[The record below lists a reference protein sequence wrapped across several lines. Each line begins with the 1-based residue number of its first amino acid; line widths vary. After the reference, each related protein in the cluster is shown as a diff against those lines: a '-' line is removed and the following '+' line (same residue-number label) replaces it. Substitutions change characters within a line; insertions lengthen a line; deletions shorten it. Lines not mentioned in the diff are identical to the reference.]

1 MRGKVRTAKSLL
13 TLAIVALCLGAS
25 WCASA
30 SAQTTGSISGTV
42 KDPSGSVIPDIAMIC
57 RNVETGVQQNGTTN
71 VDGVYVFPTLPVGH
85 YEIETF
91 RPGFKPY
98 KRSGLVIDVGTKLQ
112 IDITLEMGEQ
122 SDQVTVSDTGVH
134 VEAEST
140 QMGDVV
146 AGSVMTAVGLNGRSF
161 TDLLPLQPGI
171 VPMSTQTP
179 DSVVMA
185 GATVAITPSGGLN
198 PGNQSIS
205 GQREDANGFL
215 VNGADAK
222 EEMNGGTSIIPNLDS
237 IAEFRV
243 LTNNFDAE
251 LGNYAGGIVNVVTKG
266 GTNALHGDAFE
277 FLRNTALDA
286 RNFFAPER
294 EAYQQN
300 QFGGTIGGPV
310 KKDKLFFFGDYQ
322 GTRTIQGLDTGLIPV
337 PSVAERSGNLVDEA
351 GKFVITDANGVAGPS
366 TVSGSALAAQLSSG
380 LGYSVSEGE
389 PYYTPGCAS
398 PAQCVFPNAVI
409 PTSAWSAPAK
419 NLLQYIP
426 LPNVAGSTFSAAEN
440 QRLRDDKT
448 SLRMDA
454 VSNRWGNVS
463 AYYFFDD
470 YRVSNP
476 FPTGQG
482 GASVPGFS
490 ALNLGRAQL
499 ISFGDTKTFGTS
511 AVNELHLSFMRSN
524 NDVGQPQGGVGISL
538 ASQGFVTGAG
548 TPGIFPLAPKIE
560 GIENIVFQNAF
571 VMGEPITNL
580 AQANNTVSLN
590 DSLSKVVHDHTLKAG
605 FQFSHEQVNV
615 NPNATFNGTFLFN
628 GSQTGSTFADFLIGA
643 PNLYT
648 QADSQTYYPRHKY
661 LAWFAQ
667 DSWRVKPTLTLN
679 YGLRVE
685 LMQYWSEKYNQVP
698 TFMPGQQS
706 VVYTNAFPGL
716 VYATDPGIPNT
727 LVPQKFRFAP
737 RIGLAYSPATAVG
750 PLGKILGGPG
760 KTSIRASYGV
770 FNSLIQGNTLAFDEP
785 QPPYGLSYTSGVP
798 PLFAT
803 PFIGTDGSVHVNPY
817 PIVFPPLNGAS
828 ASHPN
833 SSIIYDNI
841 FNPQQG
847 MTAPPPWNTY
857 PYTENYFLSIE
868 RQLAGNTVLSV
879 SYVGSQ
885 AHHLI
890 AVYSANPGN
899 PALCLALNRPGI
911 LTAGESCGPGGEN
924 TTYHLAAPL
933 TFNGAT
939 YPAGTALQGTR
950 QGLNPS
956 LVNDGVPGNFY
967 GNDAY
972 VATIGNS
979 SYNSL
984 QVSVKHSDK
993 RLSLSLGY
1001 TYSKSIDQAS
1011 SMADPLDPFN
1021 FEATRG
1027 LSAWDLTHN
1036 LVATYDYQLPLER
1049 LSHRARFLTEGW
1061 AISGITRASTG
1072 FPVTLSTSGD
1082 NSLQGSNPNG
1092 VNNRYLDLPDYA
1104 GGPLGLNSNPRIGDT
1119 YFNAAAFSENAV
1131 GTLGTASRRSF
1142 HGPGI
1147 FNTDLALLRNF
1158 QLRESKVLQ
1167 FRLETFN
1174 LFNQAQFFGPAAVN
1188 GNVDS
1193 PLFGRV
1199 VNAAPPRLMQLA
1211 LKFTF

>member
-1 MRGKVRTAKSLL
+1 MRRSLGIGAKFLVLPLIFLFLVSG
-13 TLAIVALCLGAS
+13 LAK
-25 WCASA
+25 
-30 SAQTTGSISGTV
+30 AQTTGSISGTV
-42 KDPSGSVIPDIAMIC
+42 KDATGSVVPDLAVIA
-57 RNVETGVQQNGTTN
+57 RNVDTGVQQNATSN
-71 VDGVYVFPTLPVGH
+71 VDGFYAFTTLPVGR

-98 KRSGLVIDVGTKLQ
+98 KHAALTIDVGTKLEL
-112 IDITLEMGEQ
+112 DITLEVGEQ
-122 SDQVTVSDTGVH
+122 SDQITVFDTGIH
-134 VEAEST
+134 VDAEST

-185 GATVAITPSGGLN
+185 GATVAINPSGALN

-251 LGNYAGGIVNVVTKG
+251 YGNYSGGIVTVVTKG

-286 RNFFAPER
+286 RNFFSPER
-294 EAYQQN
+294 ETFQQN
-300 QFGGTIGGPV
+300 QFGGTLGGPI

-322 GTRTIQGLDTGLIPV
+322 GTRTIQGLDTGLISV
-337 PSVAERSGNLVDEA
+337 PSLADRTGNLADQA
-351 GKFVITDANGVAGPS
+351 ASLGG
-366 TVSGSALAAQLSSG
+366 TVSSPFFAGLLSKN
-380 LGYSVSEGE
+380 LGYPVSASE
-389 PYYTPGCAS
+389 PYFFPGCTS
-398 PAQCVFPNAVI
+398 TGVNPCVFPNAVI
-409 PTSAWSAPAK
+409 PQRAWTAPS
-419 NLLQYIP
+419 NFLLNYVP
-426 LPNVAGSTFSAAEN
+426 LPNLQTASGPAFSATEN
-440 QRLRDDKT
+440 ERIRDDKT

-454 VSNRWGNVS
+454 VSARWGNLSV
-463 AYYFFDD
+463 YYFFDD
-470 YRVSNP
+470 YRVNNP

-490 ALNLGRAQL
+490 ALNLGRGQL
-499 ISFGDTKTFGTS
+499 ISLGNTKTFGS
-511 AVNELHLSFMRSN
+511 SMVNELHFSFMRSAN
-524 NDVGQPQGGVGISL
+524 NVGQPLGGLGISL
-538 ASQGFVTGAG
+538 ATQGFQTGAG

-580 AQANNTVSLN
+580 AQANNTFSLN
-590 DSLSKVVHDHTLKAG
+590 DSLSKVIRNHTLKTG
-605 FQFSHEQVNV
+605 VQLSFEQVNV
-615 NPNATFNGTFLFN
+615 NPDATFNGTFLFN
-628 GSQTGSTFADFLIGA
+628 GSATGSAFADFLIGA

-661 LAWFAQ
+661 VGWFAQ
-667 DSWRVKPTLTLN
+667 DSWRIRPSLVLN

-698 TFMPGQQS
+698 TFIPGEQS
-706 VVYTNAFPGL
+706 AVYTHAFPGL
-716 VYATDPGIPNT
+716 VYVTDRGVPNT
-727 LVPQKFRFAP
+727 LVPQQFRYAP
-737 RIGLAYSPATAVG
+737 RIGLAYSPDRLG
-750 PLGKILGGPG
+750 GLLGKILGGAG
-760 KTSIRASYGV
+760 KTSIRASYGI
-770 FNSLIQGNTLAFDEP
+770 FNTLIQGNTLAFDEP

-817 PIVFPPLNGAS
+817 PIIFPPLNGAS

-841 FNPQQG
+841 FNPQAG

-857 PYTENYFLSIE
+857 PYTENYFLSLE

-879 SYVGSQ
+879 SYIGSQ
-885 AHHLI
+885 AHHLV
-890 AVYSANPGN
+890 AVYSANLGN
-899 PALCLALNRPGI
+899 PALCLALNQPGI
-911 LTAGESCGPGGEN
+911 LASGESCGPGDEN
-924 TTYHLAAPL
+924 KTYNLAAPL
-933 TFNGAT
+933 TFNGVT

-950 QGLNPS
+950 TGLNPN
-956 LVNDGVPGNFY
+956 LVNDSVPGNFY
-967 GNDAY
+967 GNDSY

-979 SYNSL
+979 SYNAL
-984 QVSVKHSDK
+984 EVSVKQSGK
-993 RLSLSLGY
+993 RLNFSIGY
-1001 TYSKSIDQAS
+1001 TFSKSIDQAS
-1011 SMADPLDPFN
+1011 SMADPLDPHDFK
-1021 FEATRG
+1021 ATRG

-1036 LVATYDYQLPLER
+1036 FVATYDYQLPLER
-1049 LSHRARFLTEGW
+1049 LSRRARRFTEGW
-1061 AISGITRASTG
+1061 ALSGITRASTG

-1092 VNNRYLDLPDYA
+1092 VNNRYLDLPDYNGA
-1104 GGPLGLNSNPRIGDT
+1104 PLAINSNPRNGLS
-1119 YFNAAAFSENAV
+1119 YFNAAAFSSNAIGTV
-1131 GTLGTASRRSF
+1131 GTAGRRSF

-1158 QLRESKVLQ
+1158 QINESKVLQ

-1174 LFNQAQFFGPAAVN
+1174 LFNTAQFFGPAAVN
-1188 GNVDS
+1188 GNLDS
-1193 PLFGRV
+1193 SLFSQV

>member
-1 MRGKVRTAKSLL
+1 MKVCSRIGAQLVIAAA
-13 TLAIVALCLGAS
+13 LAFCCAGAR
-25 WCASA
+25 
-30 SAQTTGSISGTV
+30 AQTTGSISGTV
-42 KDPSGSVIPDIAMIC
+42 RDTTGSAIPDLAIIA
-57 RNVETGVQQNGTTN
+57 RNVDTGVQQNATSNG
-71 VDGVYVFPTLPVGH
+71 DGFYAFTTLPVGR
-85 YEIETF
+85 YELETF
-91 RPGFKPY
+91 RAGFKPY
-98 KRSGLVIDVGTKLQ
+98 KRSGLTVDVGTKLQ
-112 IDITLEMGEQ
+112 IDITLELGEQ
-122 SDQVTVSDTGVH
+122 SEQITVSDTGIH

-185 GATVAITPSGGLN
+185 GATVAINPSGGLN

-251 LGNYAGGIVNVVTKG
+251 FGNYAGGIVTVVTKG
-266 GTNALHGDAFE
+266 GTNGLHGDAFE
-277 FLRNTALDA
+277 FLRNTSLDA
-286 RNFFAPER
+286 RNFFSPER
-294 EAYQQN
+294 EAFQQN
-300 QFGGTIGGPV
+300 QFGGTLGGPI

-322 GTRTIQGLDTGLIPV
+322 GTRTIEGLDTGLIPV
-337 PSVAERSGNLVDEA
+337 PSRADRTGNLSDIA
-351 GKFVITDANGVAGPS
+351 GSFVTTNANGIAGPS
-366 TVSGSALAAQLSSG
+366 TVAGSALAAQLTNG
-380 LGYSVSEGE
+380 LGHTVSQGE
-389 PYYTPGCAS
+389 PYFFPGCNSTGAN
-398 PAQCVFPNAVI
+398 PCVFPNAAI
-409 PTSAWSAPAK
+409 PQSALSAPATH
-419 NLLQYIP
+419 LLQYIP
-426 LPNVAGSTFSAAEN
+426 LPNVGPSTFSGEGN
-440 QRLRDDKT
+440 ERIRDDKT
-448 SLRMDA
+448 SLRIDA
-454 VSNRWGNVS
+454 VSARWGNLS

-482 GASVPGFS
+482 GASIPGFS

-499 ISFGDTKTFGTS
+499 VSLGDTKTFGSS
-511 AVNELHLSFMRSN
+511 AVNELHFSFLRSAN
-524 NDVGQPQGGVGISL
+524 NVGQPEGGLGVSL

-560 GIENIVFQNAF
+560 GVENIVFQNAF

-580 AQANNTVSLN
+580 AQANNTFAVN
-590 DSLSKVVHDHTLKAG
+590 DSVSKVVRNHTLKAG
-605 FQFSHEQVNV
+605 VDVSFEQVNV
-615 NPNATFNGTFLFN
+615 NPDATFNGTFLFN
-628 GSQTGSTFADFLIGA
+628 GYQTGVTFADFLIGA

-661 LAWFAQ
+661 VGWFAQ
-667 DSWRVKPTLTLN
+667 DSWRVKPSLVLN

-698 TFMPGQQS
+698 TFKPGQQS

-716 VYATDPGIPNT
+716 VYVTDPGIPNT
-727 LVPQKFRFAP
+727 LVPERFRYAP
-737 RIGLAYSPATAVG
+737 RLGLAYSPDKKG
-750 PLGKILGGPG
+750 GLLGKILGSAG
-760 KTSIRASYGV
+760 KTSIRASYGI
-770 FNSLIQGNTLAFDEP
+770 FNTLIQGNTLAFDEP

-817 PIVFPPLNGAS
+817 PIIFPPLNGAS

-833 SSIIYDNI
+833 SSIIYNNI
-841 FNPQQG
+841 FNPQAG
-847 MTAPPPWNTY
+847 MTAPPPWDTY
-857 PYTENYFLSIE
+857 PYTENYFFSIE
-868 RQLAGNTVLSV
+868 RQLVGNTVLSL
-879 SYVGSQ
+879 SYVGSE

-890 AVYSANPGN
+890 SVYSANPGN
-899 PALCLALNRPGI
+899 PALCLALDQPGI
-911 LTAGESCGPGGEN
+911 LPAGESCGPGGEN
-924 TTYHLAAPL
+924 GTYNLAAPL
-933 TFNGAT
+933 TFNGVT
-939 YPAGTALQGTR
+939 YAAGTALQGTR
-950 QGLNPS
+950 QGLNPK

-972 VATIGNS
+972 VSTIGNS

-984 QVSVKHSDK
+984 QVSVKHSGK

-1036 LVATYDYQLPLER
+1036 FVATYDYQLPLER
-1049 LSHRARFLTEGW
+1049 LSRRARFLTEGW
-1061 AISGITRASTG
+1061 ALSGITRASTG
-1072 FPVTLSTSGD
+1072 FPVTLSTSAD

-1092 VNNRYLDLPDYA
+1092 VNNRFLDLPDYNGA
-1104 GGPLGLNSNPRIGDT
+1104 PLAINSNPRNGLS
-1119 YFNAAAFSENAV
+1119 YFNATAFSPNAIGTV
-1131 GTLGTASRRSF
+1131 GDAGRRSF
-1142 HGPGI
+1142 HGPGM

-1158 QLRESKVLQ
+1158 QIAEAKVLQ

-1174 LFNQAQFFGPAAVN
+1174 LFNHAQFFGPVAVN

-1193 PLFGRV
+1193 SLFGQV
-1199 VNAAPPRLMQLA
+1199 VNAAPPRLMQIA

>member
-1 MRGKVRTAKSLL
+1 MKRSFR
-13 TLAIVALCLGAS
+13 IGAS
-25 WCASA
+25 ALIAALLSFWCASA
-30 SAQTTGSISGTV
+30 RAQTTGSISGTV
-42 KDPSGSVIPDIAMIC
+42 KDATGSVIPDLAVIA
-57 RNVETGVQQNGTTN
+57 RNVDTGVQQNATSN
-71 VDGVYVFPTLPVGH
+71 ADGFYAFTTLPVGR

-98 KRSGLVIDVGTKLQ
+98 KRSGLTIDVGTKLE
-112 IDITLEMGEQ
+112 IDITLELGEQ
-122 SDQVTVSDTGVH
+122 SEQITVSDTGIH

-185 GATVAITPSGGLN
+185 GATVAINPSGALN

-215 VNGADAK
+215 VNGSDAK

-251 LGNYAGGIVNVVTKG
+251 YGNYAGGIVTVVTKG
-266 GTNALHGDAFE
+266 GTNALHGDGFE

-286 RNFFAPER
+286 RNFFSPER
-294 EAYQQN
+294 EAFQQN
-300 QFGGTIGGPV
+300 QFGGTLGGPI

-322 GTRTIQGLDTGLIPV
+322 GTRTIEGLDTGLIPV
-337 PSVAERSGNLVDEA
+337 PSIADRSGDLADQA
-351 GKFVITDANGVAGPS
+351 SSFSG
-366 TVSGSALAAQLSSG
+366 TVSSPFFAGLLSKN
-380 LGYSVSEGE
+380 LGYPVSAGE
-389 PYYTPGCAS
+389 PYYTSGCITS
-398 PAQCVFPNAVI
+398 SQCVFPNAVI
-409 PTSAWSAPAK
+409 PQTAWSAPSK
-419 NLLQYIP
+419 NLLQYVP
-426 LPNVAGSTFSAAEN
+426 LPNLETASGPTFSGTEN
-440 QRLRDDKT
+440 ERIRDDKT
-448 SLRMDA
+448 SLRLDA
-454 VSNRWGNVS
+454 ISARWGNLS

-470 YRVSNP
+470 YRVNNP

-482 GASVPGFS
+482 GASIPGFS

-499 ISFGDTKTFGTS
+499 VSLGDTKTFGTS
-511 AVNELHLSFMRSN
+511 TVNELHFSFMRSAN
-524 NDVGQPQGGVGISL
+524 NVGQPEGGLGVSL

-548 TPGIFPLAPKIE
+548 TPGIFPLAPQIE
-560 GIENIVFQNAF
+560 GIENVVFQNAF
-571 VMGEPITNL
+571 TMGEPITNL
-580 AQANNTVSLN
+580 AQANNTFSV
-590 DSLSKVVHDHTLKAG
+590 DDGLSRVVHSHTLKVG
-605 FQFSHEQVNV
+605 IELSFEQVNV

-628 GSQTGSTFADFLIGA
+628 GSATGSTFADFLIGT
-643 PNLYT
+643 PNLYN

-661 LAWFAQ
+661 VGWFVQ
-667 DSWRVKPTLTLN
+667 DSWRVKPSLVLN
-679 YGLRVE
+679 YGLRMEV
-685 LMQYWSEKYNQVP
+685 MQYWSEKYNQVP
-698 TFMPGQQS
+698 TFMPGEQS
-706 VVYTNAFPGL
+706 AVYTNAFPGL
-716 VYATDPGIPNT
+716 VYVTDRGIPNT
-727 LVPQKFRFAP
+727 LVPEKFRYAP
-737 RIGLAYSPATAVG
+737 RIGLAYSPDKKAG
-750 PLGKILGGPG
+750 LLGKILGAGG
-760 KTSIRASYGV
+760 KTSIRASYGI
-770 FNSLIQGNTLAFDEP
+770 FNTLIQGNTLAFDEP

-803 PFIGTDGSVHVNPY
+803 PFIGTDGSVHVDPY
-817 PIVFPPLNGAS
+817 PIIFPPLNGAS

-833 SSIIYDNI
+833 STIVYNNI
-841 FNPQQG
+841 FNPQAG
-847 MTAPPPWNTY
+847 MTAPPPWDTY
-857 PYTENYFLSIE
+857 PYTENYFFSIE
-868 RQLAGNTVLSV
+868 RQLLGNTVLSV
-879 SYVGSQ
+879 SYIGSE

-899 PALCLALNRPGI
+899 PGLCLALDQPGV
-911 LTAGESCGPGGEN
+911 LVPGESCGPGLEN
-924 TTYHLAAPL
+924 TTYNLAAPL
-933 TFNGAT
+933 TFNGLT

-950 QGLNPS
+950 SGLNPS
-956 LVNDGVPGNFY
+956 LINNSVPRNFY
-967 GNDAY
+967 DNDAY
-972 VATIGNS
+972 VSTIGNS

-984 QVSVKHSDK
+984 QVSVKRSAK
-993 RLSLSLGY
+993 RLTLSIGY

-1036 LVATYDYQLPLER
+1036 FVATYDYQLPLER
-1049 LSHRARFLTEGW
+1049 LSRHGHRFTEGW
-1061 AISGITRASTG
+1061 ALSGITRASTG

-1092 VNNRYLDLPDYA
+1092 VNNRFLDLPDYNGA
-1104 GGPLGLNSNPRIGDT
+1104 PLAINSNPRNGLF
-1119 YFNAAAFSENAV
+1119 YFNAAAFTPNAL
-1131 GTLGTASRRSF
+1131 GTLGTAGRRSF
-1142 HGPGI
+1142 HGPGT

-1158 QLRESKVLQ
+1158 QISESKVLQ

-1193 PLFGRV
+1193 ALFGQV

>member
-1 MRGKVRTAKSLL
+1 LRI
-13 TLAIVALCLGAS
+13 AIIAMFLFSCGFVWADTG
-25 WCASA
+25 
-30 SAQTTGSISGTV
+30 GSISGTV
-42 KDPSGSVIPDIAMIC
+42 KDPTGGVIPDTAIIA
-57 RNVETGVQQNGTTN
+57 RNVDTGAQQAVNTN
-71 VDGVYVFPTLPVGH
+71 TEGFYAFTALPVGH

-91 RPGFKPY
+91 RPGFTPY
-98 KRSGLVIDVGTKLQ
+98 KRTGLVIDVGTVLQ
-112 IDITLEMGEQ
+112 ADISMEMGEQ
-122 SDQVTVSDTGVH
+122 SQEITVSDTGVH

-185 GATVAITPSGGLN
+185 GATVAITPSGSLN

-251 LGNYAGGIVNVVTKG
+251 YGNYAGGIVTVVTKG
-266 GTNALHGDAFE
+266 GTNALHGDGFE
-277 FLRNTALDA
+277 FLRNTTLDA
-286 RNFFAPER
+286 RNFFSPTR
-294 EAYQQN
+294 EAFQQN
-300 QFGGTIGGPV
+300 QLGGTLGGPI

-337 PSVAERSGNLVDEA
+337 PSLADRTGDLSDIANSFVNSNGNRPS
-351 GKFVITDANGVAGPS
+351 TVAGP
-366 TVSGSALAAQLSSG
+366 ALAAQLANS
-380 LGYSVSEGE
+380 LGYPVSQGE
-389 PYYTPGCAS
+389 PYYTPGCS
-398 PAQCVFPNAVI
+398 SSSQCVFPNAVI
-409 PTSAWSAPAK
+409 PQHIWPAPSTY
-419 NLLQYIP
+419 LLKYIP
-426 LPNVAGSTFSAAEN
+426 LPSLQTASGPAFSGEEN
-440 QRLRDDKT
+440 ERIRDDKT
-448 SLRMDA
+448 SLRIDA
-454 VSNRWGNVS
+454 VSARWGNFS

-470 YRVSNP
+470 YRVNNP

-482 GASVPGFS
+482 GASIPGFN
-490 ALNLGRAQL
+490 ALNLGRSQL
-499 ISFGDTKTFGTS
+499 VSLGDTRALGSST
-511 AVNELHLSFMRSN
+511 VNEFHFSFMRSAN
-524 NDVGQPQGGVGISL
+524 NVGQPQGGLGISL
-538 ASQGFVTGAG
+538 ATQGFQTGVG
-548 TPGIFPLAPKIE
+548 TPGIFPLAPQIE

-580 AQANNTVSLN
+580 AQANNTFSVN
-590 DSLSKVVHDHTLKAG
+590 DSLSRVAHSHTLKAG
-605 FQFSHEQVNV
+605 VEVSFEQVNV
-615 NPNATFNGTFLFN
+615 NPDATFNGTFLFN
-628 GSQTGSTFADFLIGA
+628 GYQTGVTFADFLIGA

-661 LAWFAQ
+661 VGWYAQ
-667 DSWRVKPTLTLN
+667 DSWRVTPSLVLN

-698 TFMPGQQS
+698 TFKPGQQS

-727 LVPQKFRFAP
+727 LVPERFRYVP
-737 RIGLAYSPATAVG
+737 RLGLAYSPNKAAG
-750 PLGKILGGPG
+750 LLGKILGGAG
-760 KTSIRASYGV
+760 KTSIRASYGI
-770 FNSLIQGNTLAFDEP
+770 FNTMIQGNTLAFDEP

-817 PIVFPPLNGAS
+817 PIIFPPLNGTS

-833 SSIIYDNI
+833 SSIIYNNI
-841 FNPQQG
+841 FNPQAG

-857 PYTENYFLSIE
+857 PYTENYFFSIE
-868 RQLAGNTVLSV
+868 RQLAGNTVLSF
-879 SYVGSQ
+879 SYVGSE

-899 PALCLALNRPGI
+899 PTLCLALDQPGI
-911 LTAGESCGPGGEN
+911 LPAGESCGPGGEN
-924 TTYHLAAPL
+924 TTYNLAAPL
-933 TFNGAT
+933 MFNGVT
-939 YPAGTALQGTR
+939 YPAGTVLQGTR
-950 QGLNPS
+950 IGLNPS
-956 LVNDGVPGNFY
+956 LVNNSVPGNFY

-972 VATIGNS
+972 VSTIGNS

-984 QVSVKHSDK
+984 QVSVKHSGK
-993 RLSLSLGY
+993 RLTLSLGY

-1011 SMADPLDPFN
+1011 SMADPVDPYN
-1021 FEATRG
+1021 FKATRG

-1036 LVATYDYQLPLER
+1036 FVVSYDYQLPLER
-1049 LSHRARFLTEGW
+1049 LSRRARFLTEGW
-1061 AISGITRASTG
+1061 ALSGITRASTG

-1092 VNNRYLDLPDYA
+1092 VNNRYLDLPDYNGA
-1104 GGPLGLNSNPRIGDT
+1104 AVDVNSNPRNGGFF
-1119 YFNAAAFSENAV
+1119 FNTTAFNPNAP
-1131 GTLGTASRRSF
+1131 GTIGTASRRSF
-1142 HGPGI
+1142 HGPGM

-1158 QLRESKVLQ
+1158 HIAESKVLQ

-1174 LFNQAQFFGPAAVN
+1174 LLNQAQFFGPAAIN

-1211 LKFTF
+1211 LKYTF

>member
-1 MRGKVRTAKSLL
+1 MRRAFIATAQIL
-13 TLAIVALCLGAS
+13 VAVVLFFAS
-25 WCASA
+25 GSA
-30 SAQTTGSISGTV
+30 EAQTTGSISGTV
-42 KDPSGSVIPDIAMIC
+42 RDPSGSVIPDIAVIC
-57 RNVETGVQQNGTTN
+57 RNLETGVTQNATTN
-71 VDGVYVFPTLPVGH
+71 VDGFYAFPTLAVGH
-85 YEIETF
+85 YDLETF

-98 KRSGLVIDVGTKLQ
+98 KRTGLTIDVGTKLQ
-112 IDITLEMGEQ
+112 IDITMEMGEQ
-122 SDQVTVSDTGVH
+122 SQQVTVTANAVQ
-134 VEAEST
+134 VETEST

-146 AGSVMTAVGLNGRSF
+146 AASVMTAVGLNGRSF

-185 GATVAITPSGGLN
+185 GATVAITPSGALN

-215 VNGADAK
+215 VDGSDVK
-222 EEMNGGTSIIPNLDS
+222 EEMNGGTSIIPDLDS
-237 IAEFRV
+237 IQEFRV

-251 LGNYAGGIVNVVTKG
+251 YGNYAGGIVNVVTKG
-266 GTNALHGDAFE
+266 GTNGLHGDGFE

-300 QFGGTIGGPV
+300 QFGGTVGGPI

-322 GTRTIQGLDTGLIPV
+322 GTRTVQGLDTGLIPV
-337 PSVAERSGNLVDEA
+337 PSLADRSGSLADVANS
-351 GKFVITDANGVAGPS
+351 FVTPSGGPS
-366 TVSGSALAAQLSSG
+366 TVAGSALAAQLSSS
-380 LGYSVSEGE
+380 LGYAVSNGE
-389 PYYTPGCAS
+389 PYFTPGCTS
-398 PAQCVFPNAVI
+398 SAQCVFPNAII
-409 PTSAWSAPAK
+409 PQSAWSAPAR

-426 LPNVAGSTFSAAEN
+426 VPNVGTSTFSAEDN
-440 QRLRDDKT
+440 ERLRDDKT
-448 SLRMDA
+448 SLRIDA
-454 VSNRWGNVS
+454 VSARWGNLS
-463 AYYFFDD
+463 GYYFFDD

-482 GASVPGFS
+482 GATVPGFNG
-490 ALNLGRAQL
+490 LNLGRAQL
-499 ISFGDTKTFGTS
+499 VSLGDTKTFGTS
-511 AVNELHLSFMRSN
+511 MVNEAHFSFMRSAN
-524 NDVGQPQGGVGISL
+524 VVGQPEGGLGVSL
-538 ASQGFVTGAG
+538 ASQGFLTGAG

-560 GIENIVFQNAF
+560 GVENIVFQNAF

-580 AQANNTVSLN
+580 AQVNNTFTAS
-590 DSLSKVVHDHTLKAG
+590 DSLSKVVSNHTLKAG
-605 FQFSHEQVNV
+605 VDVSFEQVNV
-615 NPNATFNGTFLFN
+615 NPDATFNGTFLFN
-628 GSQTGSTFADFLIGA
+628 GYQTGNTFADFLIGA

-648 QADSQTYYPRHKY
+648 QSDSQTYYPRHKY
-661 LAWFAQ
+661 LGWYAQ
-667 DSWRVKPTLTLN
+667 DSWRARPSLVLN
-679 YGLRVE
+679 YGLRME

-698 TFMPGQQS
+698 TFSPGQQS
-706 VVYTNAFPGL
+706 IVYTNAFPGL
-716 VYATDPGIPNT
+716 VYVTDPGIPTT
-727 LVPQKFRFAP
+727 LVPERFRYAP
-737 RIGLAYSPATAVG
+737 RIGIAYSPNKTG
-750 PLGKILGGPG
+750 GLLGKLLGGAG
-760 KTSIRASYGV
+760 KTSIRASYGI

-803 PFIGTDGSVHVNPY
+803 PFIGADGSVHVNPY
-817 PIVFPPLNGAS
+817 PIIFPPLNGAS

-833 SSIIYDNI
+833 SSIVYNNI
-841 FNPQQG
+841 FNPQAG

-857 PYTENYFLSIE
+857 PYTENYFFSIE
-868 RQLAGNTVLSV
+868 RQLPGQTVLSV
-879 SYVGSQ
+879 SYVGSE

-899 PALCLALNRPGI
+899 PALCLALDQPGI
-911 LTAGESCGPGGEN
+911 LAAGESCGPGGEN
-924 TTYHLAAPL
+924 TTYNLVAPL
-933 TFNGAT
+933 TFNGVT

-950 QGLNPS
+950 MGLNPN
-956 LVNDGVPGNFY
+956 LVNNSVPSNFY
-967 GNDAY
+967 GNDDY
-972 VATIGNS
+972 VSTIGNS

-984 QVSVKHSDK
+984 QISVKHSGK
-993 RLSLSLGY
+993 RLTFSLGY

-1011 SMADPLDPFN
+1011 SMADPLDPYN
-1021 FEATRG
+1021 FEATRA

-1036 LVATYDYQLPLER
+1036 FVATYDYQLPLER
-1049 LSHRARFLTEGW
+1049 ISRRGRRFTEGW

-1092 VNNRYLDLPDYA
+1092 VNNRYLDMPDYSGA
-1104 GGPLGLNSNPRIGDT
+1104 PLNLNSNPRNGLF
-1119 YFNAAAFSENAV
+1119 YFNAGAFTPNA
-1131 GTLGTASRRSF
+1131 LGTIGTAGRRSF
-1142 HGPGI
+1142 HGPGM

-1158 QLRESKVLQ
+1158 QITESKVLQ

-1174 LFNQAQFFGPAAVN
+1174 LFNQAQFFGPASVN

-1193 PLFGRV
+1193 PLFGQI

-1211 LKFTF
+1211 LKYTF